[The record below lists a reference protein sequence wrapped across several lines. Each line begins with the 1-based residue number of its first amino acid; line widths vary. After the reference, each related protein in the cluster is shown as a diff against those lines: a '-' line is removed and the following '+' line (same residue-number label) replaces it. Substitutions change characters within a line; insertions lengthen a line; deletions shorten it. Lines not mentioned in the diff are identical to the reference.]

1 MRGDFSAFTIDFEG
15 ASNTLDRQ
23 RATELAAA
31 LGLQHRVTLVSQNSL
46 PDFIGLIG
54 ELDEPISDQSII
66 GLHYNFAEA
75 KKNNI
80 RVILTGDG
88 ADEILGGYSH
98 FSVLPFLNAW
108 SRYLSPGVPLLRLA
122 ELCLRQCP
130 ATTRAGKLRDLHI
143 KYYGDLLH
151 LPSPAHRHLYT
162 LSARSSEA
170 IQRFMPSL
178 PGQIQDPM
186 HAASYAGGRSA
197 LGALLYSESKTALV
211 NRMLSKVDKTSM
223 AHSAE
228 ARVPFLDH
236 ELVEFAFQLP
246 DEMRQNKR
254 ILRLAMQGIL
264 PPEILTDTKR
274 GFNLPVRHWVRH
286 FILNSAESYLGTEV
300 LLRNLP
306 MTRIELSTLIDA
318 ARQKN
323 ADLSKLVWSLF
334 VLSHWL
340 ESNGF

>member
-1 MRGDFSAFTIDFEG
+1 
-15 ASNTLDRQ
+15 
-23 RATELAAA
+23 
-31 LGLQHRVTLVSQNSL
+31 VTLVSQNSL
-46 PDFIGLIG
+46 ADFIGLLG

-88 ADEILGGYSH
+88 ADELLGGYSY
-98 FSVLPFLNAW
+98 FSTLKFMNAN
-108 SRYLSPGVPLLRLA
+108 SGYLRPGVPLLRLA
-122 ELCLRQCP
+122 GLCLGQSS
-130 ATTRAGKLRDLHI
+130 ATTRAGKFRDLYI
-143 KYYGDLLH
+143 KYYADLLS
-151 LPSPAHRHLYT
+151 LPSPAQRHLYT
-162 LSARSSEA
+162 LSARSSAA
-170 IQRFMPSL
+170 IQRFMPAL
-178 PGQIQDPM
+178 PGEIRDPL
-186 HAASYAGGRSA
+186 HEASYGNGRSA
-197 LGALLYSESKTALV
+197 LGGLLYSESKTSLV

-246 DEMRQNKR
+246 DEMRDNKR

-264 PPEILTDTKR
+264 PPEILTDRKR

-286 FILNSAESYLGTEV
+286 FILNSAESYLGTEA

-306 MTRIELSTLIDA
+306 LTRVELSALIDA

-323 ADLSKLVWSLF
+323 ADLSKLIWSLF